1 MTLEQYG
8 EISNYAA
15 GSALVVLFLAFMA
28 HLAEWYVAHRSQ
40 THELVTV
47 GAEAQA
53 EQSPPADEP
62 GDIIPDTADRLAGV
76 GISLTVLGTLLITV
90 ATVTRGLAAQR
101 VPLGNMYEFG
111 LMGATVALLVYVVM
125 LKISRV
131 QWLSVPALAIVLL
144 VFSLSLS
151 TYVPA
156 GPLVPSLNTFWKYI
170 HVSST
175 IIAAGFFMVGA
186 AASALYLFKNR
197 AESKGQNS
205 GLLTRLPLS
214 AKIDRLAFSAN
225 AIGFPLWTFGTL
237 ITGPIWAHY
246 AWGRYWAWDPKEIWA
261 LVTWIVYAGYLHAR
275 VTAGWKGRRAAWIGL
290 LGFFTFMF
298 SYYIVNIL
306 SSQLGIN
313 SMHTYAK

>member
-8 EISNYAA
+8 EFSNYAA
-15 GSALVVLFLAFMA
+15 GSALVVLFIAFVV
-28 HLAEWYVAHRSQ
+28 HLAEWYVAHRS
-40 THELVTV
+40 EALVSV
-47 GAEAQA
+47 AAGGVADQA
-53 EQSPPADEP
+53 SEGSDLATPNA
-62 GDIIPDTADRLAGV
+62 ADRLEAV
-76 GISLTVLGTLLITV
+76 GFSLTVLGTLL
-90 ATVTRGLAAQR
+90 VTLAAILRGLASQR

-111 LMGATVALLVYVVM
+111 LSGAAVALIVYVVM
-125 LKISRV
+125 VKLSGV
-131 QWLSVPALAIVLL
+131 QWLSVPVLAIVLL
-144 VFSLSLS
+144 VLGLSIS

-170 HVSST
+170 HVTSV
-175 IIAAGFFMVGA
+175 IFAAGFFIVGA

-197 AESKGQNS
+197 AEQKGMES
-205 GLLTRLPLS
+205 GLLSRFPAS
-214 AKIDRLAFSAN
+214 GKIDQISFIAIG
-225 AIGFPLWTFGTL
+225 IGFPLWTFGTL

-246 AWGRYWAWDPKEIWA
+246 AWGRYWAWDPKEVWA

-290 LGFFTFMF
+290 VGFGTFLF

-306 SSQLGIN
+306 SSQLGII

>member
-15 GSALVVLFLAFMA
+15 GSALVVLFVAFMV
-28 HLAEWYVAHRSQ
+28 HVAEWYVAHRSHQ
-40 THELVTV
+40 PAAVAV
-47 GAEAQA
+47 GAGA
-53 EQSPPADEP
+53 
-62 GDIIPDTADRLAGV
+62 PDVVVESDAVDVPSKADRLAGV
-76 GISLTVLGTLLITV
+76 GISLTVLGTLLIAV

-101 VPLGNMYEFG
+101 IPLGNMYEFG
-111 LMGATVALLVYVVM
+111 LSGVTVALVVYIVM
-125 LKISRV
+125 VKLSRV
-131 QWLSVPALAIVLL
+131 QWLAVPALVIVLL
-144 VFSLSLS
+144 VLSLSLS

-170 HVSST
+170 HVSSV

-197 AESKGQNS
+197 AESKGKES
-205 GLLTRLPLS
+205 GLLARLPLS

-246 AWGRYWAWDPKEIWA
+246 AWGRYWAWDPKEVWA
-261 LVTWIVYAGYLHAR
+261 LITWVVYAGYLHAR

-290 LGFFTFMF
+290 VGFLTFLF

-306 SSQLGIN
+306 SSEFGIN